1 MFQLYAISDQPYAIW
16 AVQFNLRPQTE
27 VATLFSE
34 FAVMDARLREGIR
47 LFNAGRFF
55 ESHEALE
62 QFYQETE
69 DSNKPF
75 LEALIE
81 LAVAFRL
88 HADFGEIKGPVRMI
102 YQALIRLENYQSSHL
117 EIRVKDLSQ
126 SMETWAKEAEATG
139 RPPSPIPTI
148 PLKALAFLNERF

>member
-16 AVQFNLRPQTE
+16 VVQFNLRPQTE

-88 HADFGEIKGPVRMI
+88 HADFGETKGPVRMI
-102 YQALIRLENYQSSHL
+102 YQALIQFENYPATHL
-117 EIRVKDLSQ
+117 EIRVKDLSE
-126 SMETWAKEAEATG
+126 SLEAWAKEMEAAG
-139 RPPSPIPTI
+139 KAVSSIPKI
-148 PLKALAFLNERF
+148 LVQGVSADY